1 MRSTLPRAAAL
12 FLPAALGFA
21 LLASLPATLRA
32 QSPHP
37 LDPPS
42 WQEYWTVLEVLR
54 EEGRLT
60 DSTTFSLVL
69 LHPGDKAAVWA
80 WQPGDPVTRAL
91 EVVTRTGPVTSEAVV
106 DVGER
111 RLVSWTEIPGA
122 HAPWLDG
129 EFGAMEETVKAHAE
143 VLAALERRGI
153 TDLFFVQCGG
163 GPPGRFGLEEEDGRR
178 LAHVHCR
185 DVRRVRNT
193 WTRGIEGLIVVY
205 DMDADSVLRVID
217 EGVVPVPETVA
228 DYDPAAVGAPMP
240 NTHPLRVD
248 RPAGPGYSLDGH
260 QVEWD
265 AWRFHVRPDQRVGPV
280 ISLVRW
286 VGEDGT
292 SRPILY
298 EGSLSEIF
306 VPYMDPSVGWYPR
319 NFLDAGE
326 YTAGGLIKPLARA
339 IDCPANADYLGMV
352 VVGDDGRPRDV
363 PDVICVFERYSGDVL
378 WRHLA
383 ATHEGRPKRDL
394 VVRAA
399 AVLGNYDYV
408 FDWTFQQDGTIR
420 VSVGATGIAEVKAV
434 TPRDARAVVAAGT
447 NGSNGSNGSNGDH
460 ASAEARA
467 DAYGRFVDEH
477 IVAVNHDHY
486 FSYRLDL
493 DVDGP
498 ANTVHRDGLRTM
510 RLPDDHPR
518 RSIWVVDSR
527 PLSTESEAKLDV
539 DLRRPALWRVLSG
552 SRSNDHGYPTSYQLN
567 PGKPIVT
574 LLAEDD
580 WPRLRAGFIDHHLWV
595 TPYQPEERYAAGRF
609 PTLSE
614 PGEGLPRW
622 TAADRPIA
630 DADVVVWYTAGM
642 HHVVRAEDWPVMPTA
657 VHSFELRPFDF
668 FSGNPALRAPVR
680 P

>member
-1 MRSTLPRAAAL
+1 MRSTLSRAAAAVL
-12 FLPAALGFA
+12 APAFGCA
-21 LLASLPATLRA
+21 LLAGLPVHLPG

-42 WQEYWTVLEVLR
+42 WQEHWTVLEVLR

-69 LHPGDKAAVWA
+69 LHPADKEAAWA
-80 WQPGDPVTRAL
+80 WQPGSPVARSL
-91 EVVTRTGPVTSEAVV
+91 EVVTRTGGVTAEAVV
-106 DVGER
+106 DVVDR

-122 HAPWLDG
+122 QAPWLDG
-129 EFGAMEETVKAHAE
+129 EFGAMEETVKAHPDF
-143 VLAALERRGI
+143 VAAMERRGVD
-153 TDLFFVQCGG
+153 DLFFINCGG
-163 GPPGRFGLEEEDGRR
+163 GPPGRFGLDEEAGRR

-185 DVRRVRNT
+185 DARRVRNT
-193 WTRGIEGLIVVY
+193 WTRGIEGLTVVY

-217 EGVVPVPETVA
+217 EGVIPVPETVA
-228 DYDPAAVGAPMP
+228 DYDPTSVGAPAP
-240 NTHPLRVD
+240 NDHPIRMD
-248 RPAGPGYSLDGH
+248 QPAGPGYSLDGH

-265 AWRFHVRPDQRVGPV
+265 SWRFHVRPDQRVGTV

-286 VGEDGT
+286 VDTDGAP
-292 SRPILY
+292 RPILY

-306 VPYMDPSVGWYPR
+306 VPYMDPGVGWYPR

-339 IDCPANADYLGMV
+339 VDCPTDAAYMDMV

-363 PDVICVFERYSGDVL
+363 PDVICVFERYAGDVL

-394 VVRAA
+394 VVRSA
-399 AVLGNYDYV
+399 AVLGNYDYI
-408 FDWTFQQDGTIR
+408 FDWTFQQDGTIH
-420 VSVGATGIAEVKAV
+420 VSVGATGIAEAKAV
-434 TPRDARAVVAAGT
+434 APRNARAVVAAGT
-447 NGSNGSNGSNGDH
+447 NGSNGDH
-460 ASAEARA
+460 DAEEDRA

-498 ANTVHRDGLRTM
+498 GNTVHRDGLRTM

-518 RSIWVVDSR
+518 RSVWVVDSR
-527 PLSTESEAKLDV
+527 PLRTESEAKLDV
-539 DLRRPALWRVLSG
+539 DLRRPALWRILSG
-552 SRSNDHGYPTSYQLN
+552 STLNEHGYPTSYHLS

-574 LLAEDD
+574 LLSEDD

-595 TPYQPEERYAAGRF
+595 TPYQPDERYAAGRF

-622 TAADRPIA
+622 TAADRTIA
-630 DADVVVWYTAGM
+630 GTDVVVWYTAGM

>member
-1 MRSTLPRAAAL
+1 MRSTLSRAAAAV
-12 FLPAALGFA
+12 LPPVLGCA
-21 LLASLPATLRA
+21 MLAVVPAQLPGQT
-32 QSPHP
+32 PHP

-42 WQEYWTVLEVLR
+42 WQEFWTVLEVLR

-60 DSTTFSLVL
+60 DSTSFSLVL
-69 LHPGDKAAVWA
+69 LHPADKAAVWA
-80 WQPGDPVTRAL
+80 WQPGDPVSRSL
-91 EVVTRTGPVTSEAVV
+91 EVVARTGDLTAEAVV
-106 DVGER
+106 DVTGR
-111 RLVSWTEIPGA
+111 RLVSWTEHPGSQ
-122 HAPWLDG
+122 APWLVG
-129 EFGAMEETVKAHAE
+129 EFSAMEETVKEHPDFI
-143 VLAALERRGI
+143 AAMERRGI
-153 TDLFFVQCGG
+153 TDLFFVECGG
-163 GPPGRFGLEEEDGRR
+163 GPPGRFGLDEEEGRR
-178 LAHVHCR
+178 LAHVQCR
-185 DVRRVRNT
+185 DSRRVRNT
-193 WTRGIEGLIVVY
+193 WTRGIEGLTVVY
-205 DMDADSVLRVID
+205 DMDADSVLRVVD

-228 DYDPAAVGAPMP
+228 DYDPTAVGSPATNAHPM
-240 NTHPLRVD
+240 RVD
-248 RPAGPGYSLDGH
+248 QPAGPGYVLDGH
-260 QVEWD
+260 QVEWQS
-265 AWRFHVRPDQRVGPV
+265 WRFHVRPDQRVGPV

-286 VGEDGT
+286 VDEDG
-292 SRPILY
+292 SARPILY

-306 VPYMDPSVGWYPR
+306 VPYMDPGAGWYPR

-339 IDCPANADYLGMV
+339 VDCPTDAAYLDMV

-363 PDVICVFERYSGDVL
+363 PDVICVFERYAGDVL

-383 ATHEGRPKRDL
+383 ATYEGRPKRDL
-394 VVRAA
+394 VVRSA
-399 AVLGNYDYV
+399 AVLGNYDYI

-420 VSVGATGIAEVKAV
+420 VSVGATGIAEAKAV

-447 NGSNGSNGSNGDH
+447 NGSNGDH
-460 ASAEARA
+460 PAQDRA

-498 ANTVHRDGLRTM
+498 GNTVHRDGLRTM

-518 RSIWVVDSR
+518 RSVWVVDSR
-527 PLSTESEAKLDV
+527 PLRTESEAKLDV
-539 DLRRPALWRVLSG
+539 DLRRPALWRILSG
-552 SRSNDHGYPTSYQLN
+552 STVNEYGYPTSYHLS

-574 LLAEDD
+574 LLSEDD

-595 TPYQPEERYAAGRF
+595 TPYQPDERYAAGRF

-622 TAADRPIA
+622 TAADRAIA
-630 DADVVVWYTAGM
+630 GTDIVVWYTAGM